1 MQSIKSNS
9 FNYLF
14 TLELEKTGSR
24 RLNGK
29 VIQKTFSI
37 PKEQINKIFLDQ
49 YYFGHSQKT
58 NLNYLDYLV
67 EGYKERISDLVHI
80 ELLKRPKRS
89 DLIYL
94 HNKFEKWLATAEIEV
109 KEINI

>member
-1 MQSIKSNS
+1 MQSIKSNT
-9 FNYLF
+9 FNYVF

-29 VIQKTFSI
+29 VLTKTFSI
-37 PKEQINKIFLDQ
+37 PRKQINKIFMDQ

-67 EGYKERISDLVHI
+67 EGYKERISDLVHN
-80 ELLKRPKRS
+80 ELLKKPKRS

-94 HNKFEKWLATAEIEV
+94 HNKFEKWLANTEIKV
-109 KEINI
+109 KDLNV

>member
-1 MQSIKSNS
+1 MQSIKSNA
-9 FNYLF
+9 FNYVF

-29 VIQKTFSI
+29 LITKTFSI
-37 PKEQINKIFLDQ
+37 PREQINKIFPDQ
-49 YYFGHSQKT
+49 YLFGHSQKT

-67 EGYKERISDLVHI
+67 EGYKERISDLVHN
-80 ELLKRPKRS
+80 ELLKKPKRS

-94 HNKFEKWLATAEIEV
+94 HNKFEKWLSSAEIEV
-109 KEINI
+109 KEINV